1 MNSSETGE
9 MGLIRDKKFLKSL
22 PKLGK
27 YVRNQLLVDGYVGH
41 RLN

>member
-1 MNSSETGE
+1 MSFSDTGE
-9 MGLIRDKKFLKSL
+9 MGLIRDKKLFKSL